1 MKILIAE
8 DEPALRENLRTL
20 LELEGFE
27 VMVAFDGQDALETV
41 PRFGPDLVLTDVLMP
56 RLDGFGLVEQL
67 RRLPEYADLPI
78 VMLTARAERADQRA
92 GMRAG
97 ADDYLLKPYRRDE
110 LLDAIRTRLSRRQ
123 SLREGL
129 RLLRQT
135 ETAGADSLT
144 DLPRR
149 VAFVERLR
157 LLAQQPGAVMV
168 LCCLG
173 VDRFSQINHTLG
185 AQAGDDVL
193 RELALRLEERARQ
206 YEATAFAGRLG
217 GDRFVMA
224 WLLSSVDFVEVGHA
238 AWQEHGLKAVR
249 REVLALQSQLSA
261 DACITHQGPVYLTLG
276 LGYVIQPLDGLDP
289 DRLLRE
295 AEWAL
300 QVAKTRGP
308 NHACHYEPAWEQGG
322 TRAHVLN
329 AALAGALERQEF
341 SLHYQPQVNLQD
353 GSVTGFE
360 ALLRWQHPHLG
371 WVSPAEFIP
380 LAEASGQIVKI
391 GAWVLREAAT
401 QAARWLEQ
409 GLPGVRMAVNV
420 SVRQLEERGLAAL
433 LKSILE
439 TTGLPPQL
447 IELEI
452 TESLALHDLSGCL
465 AQLQA
470 CKDLGVK
477 LSMDDFGTG
486 YSSLA
491 YLRHYPVDTL
501 KIDQSFV
508 RNAVFDRADLGVVRA
523 IIAMASSFG
532 LSVIAEGIET
542 REQLALLRSLG
553 CDLGQGYHFSR
564 PQPPAQVVEC
574 LRSGFAEWLDAC

>member
-1 MKILIAE
+1 MKILVAE

-27 VMVAFDGQDALETV
+27 VMVAADGQEALEAV
-41 PRFGPDLVLTDVLMP
+41 PQFGPDLLLTDVLMP
-56 RLDGFGLVEQL
+56 RIDGFGLVEHL

-110 LLDAIRTRLSRRQ
+110 LLDAVRTRLNRRQ
-123 SLREGL
+123 SLRDGL
-129 RLLRQT
+129 RLLQQAGT
-135 ETAGADSLT
+135 GGADPLT
-144 DLPRR
+144 DLPLRSALTEQLR
-149 VAFVERLR
+149 QFAQKPGVA
-157 LLAQQPGAVMV
+157 MV

-173 VDRFSQINHTLG
+173 IDRFSQINHTLG
-185 AQAGDDVL
+185 VQAGDDVL
-193 RELALRLEERARQ
+193 RELALRLEERAQ
-206 YEATAFAGRLG
+206 HHDPHACVGRLG
-217 GDRFVMA
+217 GDRFVIA
-224 WLLSSVDFVEVGHA
+224 WLLSA
-238 AWQEHGLKAVR
+238 ADSIGSGDASWATLGLEIAR
-249 REVLALQSQLSA
+249 REVLALQAQLAA

-276 LGYVIQPLDGLDP
+276 IGYVLQPLDGLDP
-289 DRLLRE
+289 ERLLRE

-300 QVAKTRGP
+300 QVAKSRGP
-308 NHACHYEPAWEQGG
+308 GHACHYEPAWEQGG

-329 AALAGALERQEF
+329 AALAGALERHEF

-360 ALLRWQHPHLG
+360 ALLRWQHPQLG

-380 LAEASGQIVKI
+380 LAEASGQIVGI

-409 GLPGVRMAVNV
+409 GLPGVRVAVNV
-420 SVRQLEERGLAAL
+420 SVRQLEGHGLPAL
-433 LKSILE
+433 LKSILH
-439 TTGLPPQL
+439 TTGLPAPL

-508 RNAVFDRADLGVVRA
+508 RNAAFHRADLGVVRA

-532 LSVIAEGIET
+532 LSVVAEGIET

-564 PQPPAQVVEC
+564 PQPAEQAVQC
-574 LRSGFAEWLDAC
+574 LRSGFAHWLEDL